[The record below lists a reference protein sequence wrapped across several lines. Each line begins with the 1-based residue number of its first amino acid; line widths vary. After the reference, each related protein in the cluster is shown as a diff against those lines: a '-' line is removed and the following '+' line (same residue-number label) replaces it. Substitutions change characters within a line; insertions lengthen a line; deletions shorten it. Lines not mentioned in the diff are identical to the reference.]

1 MSERKSFRDK
11 LTIKKSKL
19 RKTWSISPITRV
31 KESGKVY
38 KRKGKVSKNIT
49 EIEDD
54 LYFKYLRKDEDFRY
68 CPRCSAELIKKRVD
82 HSLRKICPVCGF
94 VSYRNPAPAAGVI
107 IEKEGQIV
115 LVRRKYNPYKGDW
128 CLPAG
133 FMEYGESPEHCAV
146 REVKEETNLEIKLT
160 GLFRVYSGSDDPRV
174 RAILIVYLGKILS
187 GEPAPGDDA
196 SEVKFFPFNNIPQNI
211 AFQSHR
217 QTLKDYFSTRR
228 PA

>member
-1 MSERKSFRDK
+1 MSDRKSSPDK
-11 LTIKKSKL
+11 LTIKKPKP
-19 RKTWSISPITRV
+19 RRTWSVSPVTRV

-38 KRKGKVSKNIT
+38 KRKGKFSKSVT

-82 HSLRKICPVCGF
+82 HNLRKVCPVCGF
-94 VSYRNPAPAAGVI
+94 VLYRNPAPAAGVI
-107 IEKEGQIV
+107 IEKEGQIL

-133 FMEYGESPEHCAV
+133 FIEYGESPEHCTV

-160 GLFRVYSGSDDPRV
+160 GLFGVYSGSDDPRT
-174 RAILIVYLGKILS
+174 RAILIVYLGEILS
-187 GEPAPGDDA
+187 GEPKPGDDA
-196 SEVKFFPFNNIPQNI
+196 AETKFFSSENIPQNI

-217 QTLKDYFSTRR
+217 QALRDYFATT
-228 PA
+228 

>member
-1 MSERKSFRDK
+1 MSNKKPNREK
-11 LTIKKSKL
+11 LQIKKPKVRRS
-19 RKTWSISPITRV
+19 WSISPVTRV

-38 KRKGKVSKNIT
+38 KRKGKFSKKVEEQEN
-49 EIEDD
+49 D

-82 HSLRKICPVCGF
+82 HNLRKVCPVCGF
-94 VSYRNPAPAAGVI
+94 VLYRNPSPAAGVI

-133 FMEYGESPEHCAV
+133 FIEYGESPEYCAV
-146 REVKEETNLEIKLT
+146 REVKEETGLDVKLNS
-160 GLFRVYSGSDDPRV
+160 LFRVYSGSDDPRT
-174 RAILIVYLGKILS
+174 RAILIVYLGEIAS
-187 GEPAPGDDA
+187 GEPVPGDDA
-196 SEVKFFPFNNIPQNI
+196 SEVKFFPAKSIPQNI

-217 QTLKDYFSTRR
+217 QALKDYFSTR
-228 PA
+228 

>member
-1 MSERKSFRDK
+1 MSGRKSSPDK
-11 LTIKKSKL
+11 LTIKKPKP
-19 RKTWSISPITRV
+19 RRTWSVSPVTRV

-38 KRKGKVSKNIT
+38 KRKGKFSKSVT

-82 HSLRKICPVCGF
+82 HNLRKVCPVCGF
-94 VSYRNPAPAAGVI
+94 VLYRNPAPAAGVI
-107 IEKEGQIV
+107 IEKEGQIL

-133 FMEYGESPEHCAV
+133 FIEYGESPEHCAV
-146 REVKEETNLEIKLT
+146 REVKEETNLEITLT

-174 RAILIVYLGKILS
+174 RAILIVYLGEIIN
-187 GEPAPGDDA
+187 GEPSPGDDA
-196 SEVKFFPFNNIPQNI
+196 SETKFFSPENIPQNI

-217 QTLKDYFSTRR
+217 QALKDYFSTQ
-228 PA
+228 

>member
-1 MSERKSFRDK
+1 MSGRKSSPDK
-11 LTIKKSKL
+11 LTIKKPKP
-19 RKTWSISPITRV
+19 RRTWSVSPVTRV

-38 KRKGKVSKNIT
+38 KRKGKFSKSVT

-82 HSLRKICPVCGF
+82 HNLRKVCPVCGF
-94 VSYRNPAPAAGVI
+94 VLYRNPAPAAGVI
-107 IEKEGQIV
+107 IEKEGQIL

-133 FMEYGESPEHCAV
+133 FIEYGESPEHCAV

-160 GLFRVYSGSDDPRV
+160 SLFRVYSGSDDPRV
-174 RAILIVYLGKILS
+174 RAILIVYLGEIIN
-187 GEPAPGDDA
+187 GEPSPGDDA
-196 SEVKFFPFNNIPQNI
+196 SETKFFSPENIPQNI

-217 QTLKDYFSTRR
+217 QALKDYFSTQ
-228 PA
+228 